1 MQIVQQ
7 KTKSDVVGFAESSS
21 YLGNRETL
29 LLMRSWKVEGIMMT
43 NVTDVCNLYEQFKNE
58 QMNPK
63 CTACIV

>member
-21 YLGNRETL
+21 YLG
-29 LLMRSWKVEGIMMT
+29 
-43 NVTDVCNLYEQFKNE
+43 KNE